1 MLSLLLALAGENVSV
16 WCAGQG
22 GSSYSR
28 TTMNGLPCS
37 SLMTEAAVGH
47 ISIEINILIL
57 ADVTYPVTYQ
67 YLDGKS

>member
-1 MLSLLLALAGENVSV
+1 
-16 WCAGQG
+16 
-22 GSSYSR
+22 
-28 TTMNGLPCS
+28 MNGLPCS